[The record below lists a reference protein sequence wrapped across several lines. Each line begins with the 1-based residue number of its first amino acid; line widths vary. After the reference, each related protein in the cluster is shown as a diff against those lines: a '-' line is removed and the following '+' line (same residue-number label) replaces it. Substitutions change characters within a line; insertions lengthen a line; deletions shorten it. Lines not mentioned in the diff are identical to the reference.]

1 MRMLLA
7 VAGLMLPLPIAAD
20 TPLARFGWFADVVG
34 SCWEGRFPDGKTL
47 HTHCYTSQFGQ
58 FIRGTATLVGEHDGH
73 PRQFEG
79 DSMFAW
85 NDKDRRID
93 YYIWGSDGSHN
104 RLEAYYNGE
113 ELVFPVASKKDRSTV
128 VFRSVWRRI
137 DASSFEVRREVP
149 ADGGWK
155 TEFTVR
161 YERRPLTE
169 PRR

>member
-7 VAGLMLPLPIAAD
+7 VAGLMLSLPIAAD

-79 DSMFAW
+79 DSLS
-85 NDKDRRID
+85 
-93 YYIWGSDGSHN
+93 GSVSRESDQPCGHDHGN
-104 RLEAYYNGE
+104 RQGTEQQLPTTSE
-113 ELVFPVASKKDRSTV
+113 
-128 VFRSVWRRI
+128 W
-137 DASSFEVRREVP
+137 P
-149 ADGGWK
+149 AA
-155 TEFTVR
+155 
-161 YERRPLTE
+161 
-169 PRR
+169 